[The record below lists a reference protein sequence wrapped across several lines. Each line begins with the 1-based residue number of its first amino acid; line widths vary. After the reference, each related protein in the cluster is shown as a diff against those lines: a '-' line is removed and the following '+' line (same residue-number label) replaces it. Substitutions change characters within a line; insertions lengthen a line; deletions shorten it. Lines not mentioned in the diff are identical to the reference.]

1 MNLNESD
8 DMVIKTKIN
17 NNQVS
22 LIVARDNKLRLIDL
36 YAKKMKKEI
45 KWFETTNKDWIQSV
59 FYLFLIIYYFYE
71 IIIYILWR

>member
-45 KWFETTNKDWIQSV
+45 KWFETTNKD
-59 FYLFLIIYYFYE
+59 
-71 IIIYILWR
+71 